1 VIIGVFGL
9 PRSGKS
15 YWACYQIYFN
25 YIKKGIPVYSN
36 IPLRGSF
43 KLSDNDIINGF
54 PLKNGAVV
62 FLDEVQNYANSRNW
76 DKLSDNLYFIFS
88 QGGKYDL
95 KLYYTAQDS
104 SRVDKTLREV
114 SNYFYDVKKLIPDD
128 PLKSNNENI
137 NTFFKRI
144 LIIDRYSSNYEYS
157 FKKNPKRSFYILKR
171 WFFPYFDS
179 FYAINRFGN
188 NVNESKRV
196 FEKWDI

>member
-15 YWACYQIYFN
+15 YWASYQIYFN
-25 YIKKGIPVYSN
+25 YIQKGIPVYSN
-36 IPLRGSF
+36 IPLRGAF
-43 KLSDNDIINGF
+43 KLSDDDIINGF

-62 FLDEVQNYANSRNW
+62 FLDEVQNYANSRSW

-114 SNYFYDVKKLIPDD
+114 SNYYYDVKKLISDN
-128 PLKSNNENI
+128 PLSSNKDNI

-157 FKKNPKRSFYILKR
+157 FKRSGKRSFFILKR

-179 FYAINRFGN
+179 FYAISRFGN
-188 NVNESKRV
+188 SINESKRV

>member
-1 VIIGVFGL
+1 MIIGVFGL
-9 PRSGKS
+9 PRSGKT
-15 YWACYQIYFN
+15 YWASYQIYFN

-36 IPLRGSF
+36 IPLRGAF
-43 KLSDNDIINGF
+43 KLSDDDIIKGF

-62 FLDEVQNYANSRNW
+62 FLDEIQNYANSRNW

-114 SNYFYDVKKLIPDD
+114 SNYFYDVRKLIPDD
-128 PLKSNNENI
+128 PLKGNNENI
-137 NTFFKRI
+137 NSFFKRI
-144 LIIDRYSSNYEYS
+144 IIIDRYTSNYEYS
-157 FKKNPKRSFYILKR
+157 FKKNAKRSFYILKR
-171 WFFPYFDS
+171 WFFSYFDS
-179 FYAINRFGN
+179 FYAINRFN
-188 NVNESKRV
+188 SNVNEIKKV

>member
-25 YIKKGIPVYSN
+25 YIQKGIPVYSN
-36 IPLRGSF
+36 IPLRGAF
-43 KLSDNDIINGF
+43 KLSDDDIINGF

-62 FLDEVQNYANSRNW
+62 FLDEVQNYANSRSW

-114 SNYFYDVKKLIPDD
+114 SNYYYDVRKLIADN
-128 PLKSNNENI
+128 PLKSNKDNMNS
-137 NTFFKRI
+137 FFKRI
-144 LIIDRYSSNYEYS
+144 VIIDRYSSNYEYS
-157 FKKNPKRSFYILKR
+157 FKRNAKRSFFILRKS
-171 WFFPYFDS
+171 FFPYFDS

-188 NVNESKRV
+188 SINESKRV

>member
-15 YWACYQIYFN
+15 YWASYQIYFN
-25 YIKKGIPVYSN
+25 YIQKGIPVYSN
-36 IPLRGSF
+36 IPLRGAF
-43 KLSDNDIINGF
+43 KLSDDDIINGF

-62 FLDEVQNYANSRNW
+62 FLDEVQNYANSRSW

-114 SNYFYDVKKLIPDD
+114 SNYYYDVKKLIADN
-128 PLKSNNENI
+128 PLSSNTANI
-137 NTFFKRI
+137 NNFFKRI
-144 LIIDRYSSNYEYS
+144 IIIDRYSSNYEYS
-157 FKKNPKRSFYILKR
+157 FKRNAKRSFFILKR
-171 WFFPYFDS
+171 WFFSYFDS

-188 NVNESKRV
+188 SINESKRV

>member
-15 YWACYQIYFN
+15 YWASYQIYFN

-36 IPLRGSF
+36 IPLRGAF
-43 KLSDNDIINGF
+43 KLSDDDIIKGF

-62 FLDEVQNYANSRNW
+62 FLDEIQNYANSRNW

-114 SNYFYDVKKLIPDD
+114 SNYFYDVRKLIPDD
-128 PLKSNNENI
+128 PLKGNNENI
-137 NTFFKRI
+137 NSFFKRI
-144 LIIDRYSSNYEYS
+144 IIIDRYTSNYEYS
-157 FKKNPKRSFYILKR
+157 FKKNAKRSFYILKR
-171 WFFPYFDS
+171 WFFSYFDS
-179 FYAINRFGN
+179 FYAINRFN
-188 NVNESKRV
+188 SNVNEIKKV

>member
-9 PRSGKS
+9 PRSGKT
-15 YWACYQIYFN
+15 YWASYQIYFN

-36 IPLRGSF
+36 IPLRGAF
-43 KLSDNDIINGF
+43 KLSDDDIIKGF

-62 FLDEVQNYANSRNW
+62 FLDEIQNYANSRNW

-114 SNYFYDVKKLIPDD
+114 SNYFYDVRKLIPDD
-128 PLKSNNENI
+128 PLKGNNENI
-137 NTFFKRI
+137 NSFFKRI
-144 LIIDRYSSNYEYS
+144 IIIDRYTSNYEYS
-157 FKKNPKRSFYILKR
+157 FKKNAKRSFYILKR
-171 WFFPYFDS
+171 WFFSYFDS
-179 FYAINRFGN
+179 FYAINRFN
-188 NVNESKRV
+188 SNVNEIKKV